1 MTDIFYDLVKKGDI
15 EALRESLETDPSSY
29 LSMAVSAAIT
39 TERVD
44 MLELLLAQPRAH
56 QRGAFIGRV
65 EERSAL
71 LSRSPAM
78 IAFVLDQRGSRAN
91 LDNLF
96 ENAVR
101 SRQVPAARVLRERV
115 SKKRLSVLM
124 LNEDFARD
132 LEYIETASPDRS
144 DNALKRALESTK
156 NCIKASIKC
165 VGESLGKVCTRVG
178 DAYTNLFHR
187 RFVNV

>member
-15 EALRESLETDPSSY
+15 EALQEALETDPSAY

-56 QRGAFIGRV
+56 QRGAFIGPV
-65 EERSAL
+65 EESSAL
-71 LSRSPAM
+71 LTRSPAM

-96 ENAVR
+96 ESAVR
-101 SRQVPAARVLRERV
+101 TRKITAARVLRGRV
-115 SKKRLSVLM
+115 SKKRLSALM
-124 LNEDFARD
+124 LDNEFVRD
-132 LEYIETASPDRS
+132 LEYIETARTARTDRS
-144 DNALKRALESTK
+144 EKKLQRALESTK
-156 NCIKASIKC
+156 NYIKASVKC
-165 VGESLGKVCTRVG
+165 ASESLGRVF
-178 DAYTNLFHR
+178 ARIFHR
-187 RFVNV
+187 RFVDV

>member
-15 EALRESLETDPSSY
+15 EALSEALETDPSSY

-56 QRGAFIGRV
+56 QRGAFIGAV
-65 EERSAL
+65 EESSAL

-78 IAFVLDQRGSRAN
+78 IGFVLDQRGSRAN

-101 SRQVPAARVLRERV
+101 TRKIVAARVLRERV

-124 LNEDFARD
+124 LDDDFVRD
-132 LEYIETASPDRS
+132 LEYVETARTDRS
-144 DNALKRALESTK
+144 EKRLQRALESTK
-156 NCIKASIKC
+156 NYIKTSMKC
-165 VGESLGKVCTRVG
+165 AGESLGRVFTRIG
-178 DAYTNLFHR
+178 DAYTHIFR
-187 RFVNV
+187 RQFVNV

>member
-15 EALRESLETDPSSY
+15 EALQEALETDPSAY

-56 QRGAFIGRV
+56 QRGAFIGPV
-65 EERSAL
+65 EESSAL
-71 LSRSPAM
+71 LTRSPAM

-96 ENAVR
+96 ESAVR
-101 SRQVPAARVLRERV
+101 TRKITAARVLRGRV
-115 SKKRLSVLM
+115 SKKRLSALM
-124 LNEDFARD
+124 LDNEFVRD
-132 LEYIETASPDRS
+132 LEYIETARTDRS
-144 DNALKRALESTK
+144 EKKLQRALESTK
-156 NCIKASIKC
+156 NYIKASVKC
-165 VGESLGKVCTRVG
+165 ASESLGRVF
-178 DAYTNLFHR
+178 ARIFHR
-187 RFVNV
+187 RFVDV